1 MKNNILIIRNFN
13 LGDIIVSI
21 SALRYIKK
29 KFSNE
34 KITLLTFNK
43 LNNYNEYLK
52 LINSDKK
59 VIDEIIYINFNGLFN
74 IRQNYKNFIFLRKFS
89 EIIYLTDESR
99 SLYKRIRNYLLLHLV
114 NTKNNIKI
122 FDKKKYSNNKNEA
135 FILAQKIN
143 KELTQLKFL
152 NEYKIKKKFKIKN
165 HEIKKKI
172 KNNYEY
178 ITISFGGESSPVKWK
193 LSNWKLLFK
202 YFEQY
207 PKIKIILVGNQNDY
221 ILSKKFMFVSKVQ
234 VINFCGITSIL
245 DTCYLIQNSKLHIS
259 NDNGSMHLANIL
271 GTKTIS
277 LFHTHNPKGKWESLD
292 KKSIKLRNKDGINSI
307 SIYKLIKNIDNL
319 KILIT

>member
-1 MKNNILIIRNFN
+1 MKNNILVIRNFN
-13 LGDIIVSI
+13 LGDIIVTI
-21 SALRYIKK
+21 PALRYIKK

-43 LNNYNEYLK
+43 LNNYTEYLK

-59 VIDEIIYINFNGLFN
+59 IVDEIIYINFKGLFN
-74 IRQNYKNFIFLRKFS
+74 IRQNYQNFIFLKRFS
-89 EIIYLTDESR
+89 EIIYLQDEER
-99 SLYKRIRNYLLLHLV
+99 PLYKRIRNYLFINLI
-114 NTKNNIKI
+114 NKKNNIKI
-122 FDKKKYSNNKNEA
+122 FNQKKNYHNKNES
-135 FILAQKIN
+135 FVLAKEIY
-143 KELTQLKFL
+143 KELTKLEFL
-152 NEYKIKKKFKIKN
+152 NEYKIKKKFKIQN
-165 HEIKKKI
+165 QEIKKKI
-172 KNNYEY
+172 KDSYEY
-178 ITISFGGESSPVKWK
+178 ITISFGGESSPVKWE

-202 YFEQY
+202 YLEQY

-221 ILSKKFMFVSKVQ
+221 MLSKKFTFVSKVQ
-234 VINFCGITSIL
+234 VINLCGKTSIL
-245 DTCYLIQNSKLHIS
+245 DICYLIQNSKLHIS